1 MSRSSPDQLKISSTS
16 ALVRLVT
23 VLDASS
29 AQPGPENLLHHRP
42 PLLCNWIKMTGSSLF
57 ILRDLL
63 YFLLSHG
70 LEYKVTG

>member
-29 AQPGPENLLHHRP
+29 AQPGPENLLHHRLP
-42 PLLCNWIKMTGSSLF
+42 PLRNWIKKTGSSLL
-57 ILRDLL
+57 I
-63 YFLLSHG
+63 YFFLMDSNTKLQ
-70 LEYKVTG
+70 TRI